1 MVSSLPKAA
10 KANCNQNHV
19 LWWGIDSCPISRFFS
34 RKTKCCDR
42 FVFLYICLS
51 GWWCGK
57 RLIYWIS
64 ILYLDTPYNP
74 QTKGAFCLLFLL
86 HIFLRNLFG
95 RNITSFNI
103 VHLHSFF
110 INTSGHI
117 QQSKNTTKEGKS
129 FPFKKN

>member
-1 MVSSLPKAA
+1 MYYDEGLTLAHFLGFV
-10 KANCNQNHV
+10 
-19 LWWGIDSCPISRFFS
+19 WFFS

-95 RNITSFNI
+95 RNISSFNI
-103 VHLHSFF
+103 VCTHSVSIHLD
-110 INTSGHI
+110 TSNNQRT
-117 QQSKNTTKEGKS
+117 QQKKANLFLSRKTKT
-129 FPFKKN
+129 FYAVHQHH